1 MTDTATGTAR
11 PTPPPVMNPSNLAL
25 GIAGGAAAA
34 VAGAAIWAAV
44 TVATNMELG
53 IMAIAVGFIV
63 GYAVRTL
70 GKGTDQLFGIV
81 GAVCALFGCVLGNL
95 LSAVAFYAQAKHLP
109 FFQVLT
115 GGNVDFL
122 ERLMAAF
129 FQPMDLLFY
138 GIAIYEGFKFS
149 LVRHA

>member
-1 MTDTATGTAR
+1 MDS
-11 PTPPPVMNPSNLAL
+11 SNLGL
-25 GIAGGAAAA
+25 GIAGGVAAA
-34 VAGAAIWAAV
+34 VAGAGIWAAV

-63 GYAVRTL
+63 GYAIRTL
-70 GKGTDQLFGIV
+70 GKGADRMFGIA

-95 LSAVAFYAQAKHLP
+95 LSAIAFYAQAKGLP
-109 FFQVLT
+109 FFHVLT
-115 GGNVDFL
+115 GSNFDFL
-122 ERLMAAF
+122 EQLMSAF

-138 GIAIYEGFKFS
+138 GIAVYEGFKFS